1 MASFSKGTS
10 FTDGVTGDV
19 TAAKLHALVDAATP
33 VPGFITD
40 RTAEATVASD
50 DVLLIS
56 DTSEAAL
63 NKMTVANLFKA
74 ELTGTINSTA
84 GTITAATIPTL
95 TAGTTTGTAATFT
108 SSTLGTTTG
117 TAATFTTGTFTTGV
131 IPTLTA
137 GTTIGTAAS
146 FTTGTLTTGVIPTL
160 TIGSTTATTGT
171 ITTLNSTTGT
181 ITNLST
187 TLAGDFTISSG
198 TGTLGTTGVAAGT
211 YGTTTAVPQITV
223 DAKGRVTTI
232 STQAIP
238 STPAAWVNF
247 NGVGTI
253 AIRASG
259 NVSSITDD
267 GVGSYTVNFSV
278 ALNDTNYCPVFG
290 SLQDTLSG
298 AVAHEMGVRTASGT
312 ATNIG
317 TSTLAILTKAQN
329 GSIVDSPH
337 VYLAIF
343 R

>member
-1 MASFSKGTS
+1 
-10 FTDGVTGDV
+10 
-19 TAAKLHALVDAATP
+19 VDAATP

-160 TIGSTTATTGT
+160 TIGSTTATTGTITTLNSTTGTITTLNSTTGT